1 MVARRDTGA
10 DPAFGRI
17 GDPVPR
23 RDLRRL
29 LEGRGRYVDD
39 VMLPRMAH
47 AVFVRSPY
55 AHAQILRIDVDA
67 ARHAP
72 GVLCVATGE
81 DIARLCR
88 PYVGTLPHLEG
99 MKSAAQWPLARD
111 RARWNGEPVVAVV
124 AESRALAE
132 DAAGLV
138 EIDWEELPAVVDEA
152 SALAADAPVIHPEL
166 GDNLC
171 WERKVEAGEVDQAF
185 ARADAVVEAEF
196 VTSRHTH
203 VTLEPRCILA
213 DFNPGDEQL
222 TVWHST
228 QVPHMMHWVL
238 AHHFSL
244 SEANVRVVAADVGG
258 SFGLKIHVYGD
269 EMATVALSMMLGR
282 PVKFV
287 ADRLES
293 FMSDFH
299 ARGHRV
305 RARMAVSRAGD
316 ILAID
321 MDDLQSLG
329 PFASYPRGGVNEG
342 RQVINLVGAAY
353 GVDCYRGR
361 TRVVFQNKSMYGQ
374 YRSVGHPVACLVTE
388 GLVDRAAAAIGMDP
402 ADMRRRNYIAPEA
415 YPRKL
420 VTGPV
425 LERLSQHEALEQL
438 LDMMDYAGLRREQQA
453 LASYGVLRG
462 IGLASFLEMSN
473 PSSATY
479 GRGGVSIGSQD
490 ACTVRLLPTGVVFC
504 TASINEFGQGA
515 ATVCAQ
521 IAATELGLPLGCV
534 RVQLGDT
541 DVAPYG
547 GGNWGSRGTGIGG
560 EAVLQASRALKANII
575 ALAAAL
581 LACPADSL
589 ALREGHVCVAGDE
602 QRRLSFKELARIAYF
617 NTEKL
622 PAGVQ
627 PELTVT
633 RSYAQRTYDGICTN
647 GIQAS
652 HVEVD
657 ADTGYV
663 RLLGHWVVEDC
674 GTVINPLLVDEQ
686 VRGGVV
692 QGIGAALF
700 EQCVYS
706 PEGQLLNGSLVDYHV
721 PLAREMPDIRIG
733 HTCSP
738 TATSALGAKGAGEAG
753 VAGASAAVL
762 NAIND
767 ALRPL
772 GASLATLPATPQRI
786 LAALDDAQRS
796 RSRPQETDVKGDS
809 R

>member
-1 MVARRDTGA
+1 MARAPNTSGGVAGK
-10 DPAFGRI
+10 I
-17 GDPVPR
+17 GDAVPR
-23 RDLRRL
+23 RELRRL
-29 LEGRGRYVDD
+29 LEGKGCYVDD
-39 VMLPRMAH
+39 ISLPRMAH
-47 AVFVRSPY
+47 VVFVRSPY
-55 AHAQILRIDVDA
+55 AHANIKRIDTRQA
-67 ARHAP
+67 TAAP
-72 GVLCVATGE
+72 GVLRVATGLE
-81 DIARLCR
+81 IAELCR
-88 PYVGTLPHLEG
+88 PYLGTISHLAG
-99 MKSAAQWPLARD
+99 MQSMPQLPLATE

-124 AESRALAE
+124 ADTRALAE
-132 DAAGLV
+132 DAAALV
-138 EIDWEELPAVVDEA
+138 EIDWEELPAVVDEET
-152 SALAADAPVIHPEL
+152 ALDADTPLIHPEL
-166 GDNLC
+166 GSNLC
-171 WERKVEAGEVDQAF
+171 WERVVPNDQIDAVF
-185 ARADAVVEAEF
+185 ERADKVVEAIF

-203 VTLEPRCILA
+203 VTLEPRSILA
-213 DFNPGDEQL
+213 QFNASDSQL

-228 QVPHMMHWVL
+228 QVPHMMHWIL

-244 SEANVRVVAADVGG
+244 SEADVRVIAPDVGG

-305 RARMAVSRAGD
+305 KARMAVSSSGS

-374 YRSVGHPVACLVTE
+374 YRSVGHPIACLVTE
-388 GLVDRAAAAIGMDP
+388 GLVDRAAAAINMDP
-402 ADMRRRNYIAPEA
+402 AEFRRKNYIPADA

-425 LERLSQHEALEQL
+425 LEQLSQHEALDTL
-438 LDMMDYAGLRREQQA
+438 LKLMDYETLRAEQA
-453 LASYGVLRG
+453 DLRGKGVLRG

-479 GRGGVSIGSQD
+479 GRGGVSIASQD
-490 ACTVRLLPTGVVFC
+490 ACTMRLLPTGAVFC
-504 TASINEFGQGA
+504 TASINEIGQGA

-521 IAATELGLPLGCV
+521 IAATELGVAMNCV
-534 RVQLGDT
+534 RVNLGDT

-560 EAVLQASRALKANII
+560 EAVLQTARALKANI
-575 ALAAAL
+575 LGFAACL
-581 LACPADSL
+581 LGCERKMLDI
-589 ALREGHVCVAGDE
+589 RDGHVCDMESGS
-602 QRRLSFKELARIAYF
+602 RRLSLQDLAGIGYF
-617 NTEKL
+617 NTEKI
-622 PAGVQ
+622 PDGFT
-627 PELTVT
+627 PELTVS

-652 HVEVD
+652 YVEVD
-657 ADTGYV
+657 PETGYV
-663 RLLGHWVVEDC
+663 KLLGHWVVEDC

-686 VRGGVV
+686 LRGGVV
-692 QGIGAALF
+692 QGIGAALY
-700 EQCVYS
+700 EQCMYG
-706 PEGQLLNGSLVDYHV
+706 PEGQLLNASLVDYHV
-721 PLAREMPDIRIG
+721 PLAAEMPDIKVA
-733 HTCSP
+733 HTCTP
-738 TATSALGAKGAGEAG
+738 TATSQLGAKGAGEAG
-753 VAGASAAVL
+753 VAGASGAVL

-767 ALRPL
+767 ALRPMGVML
-772 GASLATLPATPQRI
+772 ASIPVTPERI
-786 LAALDDAQRS
+786 LSELHKSPSQRL
-796 RSRPQETDVKGDS
+796 
-809 R
+809 